1 MDSISEIPN
10 ATEHR
15 VRIKTD
21 AYHIIR
27 KHISGNI
34 FYEFYGMEV
43 QTRIREVPAA
53 HNERD
58 RRTVK

>member
-15 VRIKTD
+15 VRIKTE
-21 AYHIIR
+21 AHHIIR

-34 FYEFYGMEV
+34 FYRFYGMEALAG
-43 QTRIREVPAA
+43 IRGMMAA